1 MHERLAVTAMPTC
14 ELLSEPVMRET
25 ELLDELLLRVQ
36 SGDRQAFSA
45 LYDATASTILG
56 LAVQVLRDR
65 AQAEEITQEVFLEL
79 WQQAPSFDPA
89 KGSAKSWISRLAR
102 LRAIDRLRSH
112 RASVSR
118 DDRDALLEAARV
130 VESVEQ
136 EALMGLDRKL
146 VREAL
151 DRVGEPHKT
160 AVLLAYFQG
169 LTNRELAEVTG
180 VALGT
185 AKTRLRDGL
194 RKLKKELQIVE
205 GGASQR

>member
-1 MHERLAVTAMPTC
+1 MPTC
-14 ELLSEPVMRET
+14 ELLSLPVMRET

-36 SGDRQAFSA
+36 SGDRQAFSS
-45 LYDATASTILG
+45 LYDATASAILG
-56 LAVQVLRDR
+56 LAVQVLHDR
-65 AQAEEITQEVFLEL
+65 AQAEEITQEVYLEL
-79 WQQAPSFDPA
+79 WQQARTFDPT
-89 KGSAKSWISRLAR
+89 KGSAKSWIFRLAR

-112 RASVSR
+112 RATVTR
-118 DDRDALLEAARV
+118 DDRDAILDAARV
-130 VESVEQ
+130 VDSVEQ
-136 EALMGLDRKL
+136 ETLISLDRQM
-146 VREAL
+146 VRDAL

-194 RKLKKELQIVE
+194 RKLQRELHASAGFGDTCSHSE
-205 GGASQR
+205 GGVR